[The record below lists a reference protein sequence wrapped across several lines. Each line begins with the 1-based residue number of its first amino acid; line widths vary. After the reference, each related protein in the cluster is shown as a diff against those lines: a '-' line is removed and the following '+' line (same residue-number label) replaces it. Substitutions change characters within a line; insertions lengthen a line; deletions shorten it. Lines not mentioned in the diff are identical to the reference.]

1 MAPTTAQ
8 LRAQELLAKG
18 ATYDDIQRRTSLSK
32 GAIWRIATAK
42 GLRKHEDRIQARAA
56 DRAANEARLAALEA
70 AVAAPGVARTCD
82 VLDFLRDVPDAHAQL
97 AITSPPY
104 NIGRAYG
111 GDPKADRM
119 RHLAY
124 LGWMLQV
131 ISELARVLRPGGVL
145 AFQVGSTRL
154 DDGSLKPLD
163 VIFWDY
169 LILAGLTPQNRVC
182 WPSDH
187 GLTPK
192 RRLSERWEVL
202 MIFSKGEP
210 STFNATP
217 ARRPQK
223 HPDKRAFRGPR
234 VGQLTGHPLGAHP
247 SDVWNDIPHLRAG
260 WSEKT
265 SHPAQFPIELAR
277 RAIML
282 YTMPGDVVLDPFTGS
297 GSSMVAAFRAG
308 RAFEGADLHY
318 SNIREE
324 RMRHETP
331 DVVSSLPG
339 VSQESLAIWEAEAR
353 RVRIE
358 PQLSLDLDGAA

>member
-1 MAPTTAQ
+1 MTVQTAHS
-8 LRAQELLAKG
+8 RARDLLAKG
-18 ATYDDIQRRTSLSK
+18 ATYAEIQRRTQLSK
-32 GAIWRIATAK
+32 GAIWRIAASK

-56 DRAANEARLAALEA
+56 ASVAKDARLNELEA
-70 AVAAPGVARTCD
+70 AIAAPGITKTCD
-82 VLDFLRDVPDAHAQL
+82 VLDFLRDVEDEQAQL
-97 AITSPPY
+97 VVTSPPY
-104 NIGRAYG
+104 NIARPYG
-111 GDPKADRM
+111 GDTKADRM

-145 AFQVGSTRL
+145 ALQVGSTRL

-163 VIFWDY
+163 VVLWDY
-169 LILAGLTPQNRVC
+169 LVMAGLTPQNRIS

-202 MIFSKGEP
+202 MIFSKGEL

-247 SDVWNDIPHLRAG
+247 SDVWDDIPHLRAG

-265 SHPAQFPIELAR
+265 AHPAQFPIELAR
-277 RAIML
+277 RAILL
-282 YTMPGDVVLDPFTGS
+282 YTMPGDLVIDPFCGS
-297 GSSMVAAFRAG
+297 GSSQIAAFRTG
-308 RAFEGADLHY
+308 RAFEGADLYY

-324 RMRHETP
+324 RMQHESP
-331 DVVSSLPG
+331 DLVSAFPG
-339 VSQESLAIWEAEAR
+339 VSAESLAIWEAEAR
-353 RVRIE
+353 RVRVE
-358 PQLSLDLDGAA
+358 PQLPLDLDGAA